1 MASTN
6 ENDDNRSL
14 LYLKN
19 LTLPSVVV
27 IAANMGCNVCQGR
40 VSRVVSKMTGKTL
53 QVKWRFLSNGFAC
66 QIRSTAGTV
75 TGNLQPAFKEHFL
88 TFTLR
93 TEWDTDRQ
101 WCPTGRVCVGRNTR
115 TAKGPSLSVRVS

>member
-19 LTLPSVVV
+19 LTLPSFQVVV

-40 VSRVVSKMTGKTL
+40 VSRVVSKMTDTEYSWDCDWK
-53 QVKWRFLSNGFAC
+53 SA
-66 QIRSTAGTV
+66 AGIQGTF
-75 TGNLQPAFKEHFL
+75 PHFHL
-88 TFTLR
+88 
-93 TEWDTDRQ
+93 EDR
-101 WCPTGRVCVGRNTR
+101 VGYR
-115 TAKGPSLSVRVS
+115 